1 MQTLQNGSS
10 GHKRS
15 AKARSKKGKE
25 MKIKLDENAFMP
37 TRAHSTDAGLDIRA
51 RDTQVVPAK
60 ESAIFHTGIHVV
72 LPEGT
77 AGILISKSGLNTKH
91 DITSTGLIDESYRGE
106 IVVKL
111 YNHGGYDYTVE
122 AGDKISQLVVVPV
135 YYGLVEVVDELDHD
149 TERGDAGFGSSGR

>member
-1 MQTLQNGSS
+1 
-10 GHKRS
+10 
-15 AKARSKKGKE
+15 
-25 MKIKLDENAFMP
+25 MKIKLDEKAFMP

-60 ESAIFHTGIHVV
+60 ESAIFHTGVHVV

-135 YYGLVEVVDELDHD
+135 YYGMVEVVDELDHD